1 MNLTLNRK
9 QSPQSNTIIK
19 QTDNKDEEKVC
30 KMSTSNE
37 LVDKISDFSKERDEL
52 ISTMVLLEKFE

>member
-1 MNLTLNRK
+1 MNLTSSRK
-9 QSPQSNTIIK
+9 QLPKSNTMIK

-30 KMSTSNE
+30 KMPTSNE

-52 ISTMVLLEKFE
+52 ISTMLLLEKFE